1 MKSKIYL
8 LGFLVV
14 CILFTFDSCKSK
26 ESAYK
31 AAYEAAKQKE
41 LADEDTQDV
50 TPAEKPKATY
60 STPSSSTATVQKE
73 RVTVVDEPSSTIQ
86 QYSVVVGSFINKTN
100 ANSLKER
107 MQGKGYQAFLAQNE
121 KGMYRV
127 IVATFSNRASAAN
140 ARDNIK
146 EKFYPDFQDAWLLD
160 KN

>member
-31 AAYEAAKQKE
+31 AAYEAAKQK
-41 LADEDTQDV
+41 DVEDQNVQDV
-50 TPAEKPKATY
+50 TPVEKSKTTTY
-60 STPSSSTATVQKE
+60 STPSTATVQKE
-73 RVTVVDEPSSTIQ
+73 KVTVVDEPSSTIQ
-86 QYSVVVGSFINKTN
+86 QFNVVIGSFVNKTN
-100 ANSLKER
+100 AVSLKER
-107 MQGKGYQAFLAQNE
+107 MQKQGYQAILAQNE

-127 IVATFSNRASAAN
+127 IAATFSNRASAAA

>member
-14 CILFTFDSCKSK
+14 CSLFAFNACKSK

-41 LADEDTQDV
+41 MTEDVQEV
-50 TPAEKPKATY
+50 TPVEKPKTTT
-60 STPSSSTATVQKE
+60 STPSTATVQKE
-73 RVTVVDEPSSTIQ
+73 KVTVVDEPSSTIQ
-86 QYSVVVGSFINKTN
+86 QFSVVIGSFKVKTN
-100 ANSLKER
+100 AVSLKER
-107 MQGKGYQAFLAQNE
+107 MQKQGYQAFLAQNAE
-121 KGMYRV
+121 GMYRV
-127 IVATFSNRASAAN
+127 IAATFSNRASAAT

-146 EKFYPDFQDAWLLD
+146 EKYYPDFQDAWLLD